1 MENNLDSSAVPSLNI
16 VVEEIFSSCTKTGR
30 DVIPASTLIEFMK
43 PHMSDHLIGLAQLR
57 YVLDPNNENPLINR
71 PTFYEAMR
79 RWTAKMNES
88 DSKLLNISFKDT
100 DVFDGNVIPFHRSTP
115 KPSLEPTAMK
125 NSNDSLD
132 FSNLSPTSFTTNTK
146 DNSIGMDKL
155 LFIEERYQE
164 LEHKHLNTIRELALL
179 RTQLAAS
186 EEQYSELKQD
196 LDRTNKRLML
206 EQQVNADLQK
216 SMEHNDDFREEVC
229 NTKKEKDHLHR
240 MWLLTKRENVNL
252 IAQIKDLEYE
262 REVLDR
268 KLGEMQRKDEQ
279 KKKEFFDL
287 QTLFALYEDENKLLK
302 KSKVELEEKLQ
313 ETKASLEH
321 YTEVSEIL
329 KNKVQALTTAY
340 KKKGIELNEPILEK
354 NPSNLSNSSG
364 IPNSPFLSH
373 VTSST
378 PLKKLQHSWRR
389 DFDLFTSP
397 KLQRQLSSPITPGG
411 LDTPQFLKNALL
423 FNKSANIQEN
433 SRDCIL
439 KDSLYD
445 PKRMLGTNSSKS
457 GRSKNLP
464 PVRSSGESVDIE
476 EKRCFSEKAENSLQ
490 SENSMF
496 ETMEDLDLS
505 SFSDHLRTF
514 NGQDLL
520 SELQECKFLDNHNK
534 CFIEEHAELLKAVKE
549 HENCSQI
556 IANKDKEIE
565 SIAAEFKAAQHEY
578 NIFFSKYKNLENDI
592 KRLEE
597 QLRSTKMENEELI
610 NKNDNYIFEITNLKK
625 DLDTKFNEL
634 QKMIVFKSENHQ
646 LMEEI
651 DELKDKRERD
661 IEKYSEIRNENEHLQ
676 STISKLIKEN
686 DDLFNEKNNLYSENN
701 KLNSLIEIK
710 EKELNEMNNLK
721 IRNKELEEEVKSTK
735 LDLEQNCEEVKILSN
750 KLLTCRNNGKY
761 IIEKLNTKIKEQ
773 NSKIEFLENFSKKL
787 QEYVKE
793 IESTIDTEKKRLNM
807 LMSYVEENFVN
818 VKYVHK
824 GDDEDSTSTGSSE
837 SSAHHRS
844 KRSSTSGKKSSYEK
858 QQLKINKLEE
868 KIEELK
874 KQLYNE
880 KAINED
886 LKNLEYQMNNLEM
899 EKISLQEEKS
909 SVLRELEA
917 LKYDLSMKDQ
927 MMKQF
932 EEKRNFDLENL
943 NQSYEKEIEL
953 TRIAQKKTQMKE
965 ISLMEE
971 IEELKKQLNDALG
984 EKRLFETIL
993 GKQEDKII
1001 TLKKALSDI
1010 STSTEETKNFEILV
1024 TEKESMLKFNRELLL
1039 KSNNS
1044 LKQAENRCLFLE
1056 LLLDKCKMVLLETVN
1071 DVLRST
1077 IEVFNSYRNILEEK
1091 RVDPELFIG
1100 LEILETKSCSTVDD
1114 FTEKEIWNAQD
1125 NLLLTSKL
1133 LKAMVSVIK
1142 DHSECSHEKDTS
1154 ISKSVSKFTLRPSKL
1169 QLNRFPSRDPDISS
1183 SSTKDNEQGHT
1194 EDAENDE
1201 LIEKMEL
1208 RESEKKGS
1216 IDNLRENDSDNW
1228 LGPYCDVLRE
1238 EMNNRK
1244 VTEKKFT
1251 VLSATWKSN
1260 FENTKQKYRGLK
1272 RRCTKMRDT
1281 YLHALL
1287 QIVTYIKNHHCHQ
1300 EQKTLIQALKY
1311 IEKLKDLLFDVFKLA
1326 EQYGASRQELHSI
1339 KCWNLIVEYVNR
1351 LHQENGLLKL
1361 YQCTSVQI
1369 TDAPN
1374 TSADN
1379 CEETTELKKSFRSV
1393 GVGDSIIDEQNIVV
1407 PSLPI
1412 NTKRRKCSSGMMM
1425 ISTIMG
1431 LIAMCIIFIH
1441 MECIRNGNDTI
1452 MCPLDFFVA
1461 IKRAPT
1467 GH

>member
-321 YTEVSEIL
+321 YTEVSEHAQRAVTIL

-354 NPSNLSNSSG
+354 NPSNLSNSS
-364 IPNSPFLSH
+364 
-373 VTSST
+373 
-378 PLKKLQHSWRR
+378 
-389 DFDLFTSP
+389 
-397 KLQRQLSSPITPGG
+397 
-411 LDTPQFLKNALL
+411 
-423 FNKSANIQEN
+423 
-433 SRDCIL
+433 
-439 KDSLYD
+439 
-445 PKRMLGTNSSKS
+445 
-457 GRSKNLP
+457 
-464 PVRSSGESVDIE
+464 
-476 EKRCFSEKAENSLQ
+476 ENSLQ

>member
-354 NPSNLSNSSG
+354 NPSNLSNSS
-364 IPNSPFLSH
+364 
-373 VTSST
+373 
-378 PLKKLQHSWRR
+378 
-389 DFDLFTSP
+389 
-397 KLQRQLSSPITPGG
+397 
-411 LDTPQFLKNALL
+411 
-423 FNKSANIQEN
+423 
-433 SRDCIL
+433 
-439 KDSLYD
+439 
-445 PKRMLGTNSSKS
+445 
-457 GRSKNLP
+457 
-464 PVRSSGESVDIE
+464 
-476 EKRCFSEKAENSLQ
+476 ENSLQ